1 MAKRFHGHPAQI
13 PCLVHSTLGC
23 WFFQVF
29 GRQPA
34 GLRRSD
40 LFSLGHFG
48 TVGVSRH
55 RFLTGPAARPW
66 WQLVFLQFVDALEM
80 SQLQSFNFGDFMQ
93 VHDWIHCWI
102 PVARFLNGLATCWVN
117 MLVHF
122 WWWKSKSKGLNP
134 GNLELWKSVDTQ
146 LWNQQ
151 NARTQQ
157 TIVGTPFET
166 DDHSTKYLWVFYIS
180 SAWLEWPRT
189 KKVPTTFWATFLA
202 PPFLTVWHLRF
213 TESPPHRIG
222 LDYNTIL
229 QSISPDALLG
239 WYRLPPA
246 MRA

>member
-1 MAKRFHGHPAQI
+1 
-13 PCLVHSTLGC
+13 
-23 WFFQVF
+23 VF

>member
-1 MAKRFHGHPAQI
+1 MLVLSGVWASACWSASFWSIQPGTLWNRGSFSTQIFNWASGTALMAACVSSVRGR
-13 PCLVHSTLGC
+13 LGNEST
-23 WFFQVF
+23 
-29 GRQPA
+29 
-34 GLRRSD
+34 
-40 LFSLGHFG
+40 
-48 TVGVSRH
+48 TM
-55 RFLTGPAARPW
+55 
-66 WQLVFLQFVDALEM
+66 LQFW
-80 SQLQSFNFGDFMQ
+80 DFMQ
-93 VHDWIHCWI
+93 VHGWIHCWI

-189 KKVPTTFWATFLA
+189 KKVPTTFWAAFLA